1 MAKASP
7 ATRRAVGDLLGRLP
21 DLDARRRAGREMLA
35 LATVLARQVRLRAAL
50 SDPAVGRRQ
59 KVELLDALFGDQVSP
74 ASTEAVAA
82 IAERQRLKG
91 RELPGVIEDVGVQ
104 VLLDAADEAGSL
116 DAVEGQLF
124 SFARIVERDQR
135 LRSALTDP
143 ALPADRKRA
152 LVEDLLRDRADDV
165 AVALL
170 AHWVARDRARDLGRV
185 AEEAVAEAAARRE
198 RILAEVRTAVPL
210 PDDQRER
217 LAAALGRVTGR
228 PVDLRVELDPAV
240 VGSLAVR
247 IGDEVFDGSVK
258 RLLELA
264 GERLGVR
271 A

>member
-1 MAKASP
+1 M
-7 ATRRAVGDLLGRLP
+7 
-21 DLDARRRAGREMLA
+21 
-35 LATVLARQVRLRAAL
+35 
-50 SDPAVGRRQ
+50 
-59 KVELLDALFGDQVSP
+59 
-74 ASTEAVAA
+74 
-82 IAERQRLKG
+82 
-91 RELPGVIEDVGVQ
+91 
-104 VLLDAADEAGSL
+104 
-116 DAVEGQLF
+116 
-124 SFARIVERDQR
+124 
-135 LRSALTDP
+135 
-143 ALPADRKRA
+143 
-152 LVEDLLRDRADDV
+152 
-165 AVALL
+165 
-170 AHWVARDRARDLGRV
+170 ARDRARDLGRV
-185 AEEAVAEAAARRE
+185 VEEAVAEAAARRE